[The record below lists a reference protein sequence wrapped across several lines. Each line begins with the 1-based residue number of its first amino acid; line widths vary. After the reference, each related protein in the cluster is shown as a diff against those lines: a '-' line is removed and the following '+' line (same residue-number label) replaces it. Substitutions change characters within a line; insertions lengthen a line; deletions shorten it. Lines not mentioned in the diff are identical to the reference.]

1 MKTVLIAMLAL
12 VAFPVMAD
20 EYVTFYVPEGKKLVL
35 IDEDVDVCVSVKP
48 VRLEE
53 PADGPEPDLP
63 GCDEDEITFNG
74 ACSG

>member
-1 MKTVLIAMLAL
+1 MKTVIVLLAL
-12 VAFPVMAD
+12 VAFPAMAD
-20 EYVTFYVPEGKKLVL
+20 EYVTVYVPEGKKIVV

-53 PADGPEPDLP
+53 PSDGPDPDLVD
-63 GCDEDEITFNG
+63 CDEDELTFNG